1 MLMVAVLVLYRNSSR
16 LRTFDCCFNKKCCQN
31 KFSKKR
37 KKCIIML
44 IDAVNEALV
53 LILSVDVELY
63 EILWLSI
70 KVSLT
75 ALFLALIFGLPL
87 GTTLAI
93 SSFQGKH
100 LCTTVLNALMGL
112 PPVVVG
118 LLVYL
123 ALSRSGPFGVF
134 GLLYTPA
141 AMVIAQVILITPI
154 IAALTY
160 QVMDDL
166 HREYGELFL
175 SLKIRL
181 PKAICAYVWDARY
194 SLITAILAG
203 FGRAISEVGAVMIV
217 GGNIDHLTRVMTT
230 AIALETSR
238 GHLSIALALGIVLLT
253 LSLLVNGL
261 VTTLRTRA
269 RNYGYS

>member
-1 MLMVAVLVLYRNSSR
+1 
-16 LRTFDCCFNKKCCQN
+16 
-31 KFSKKR
+31 
-37 KKCIIML
+37 ML
-44 IDAVNEALV
+44 IEAFSEAFG
-53 LILSVDVELY
+53 LILSADADLY

-70 KVSLT
+70 QVSLT
-75 ALFLALIFGLPL
+75 ALLISIGLGLPI

-93 SSFQGKH
+93 ANFPGK
-100 LCTTVLNALMGL
+100 TVCITVINSLMGM

-134 GLLYTPA
+134 GLLYTPS
-141 AMVIAQVILITPI
+141 AMVIAQVLLITPI

-160 QVMDDL
+160 QVMEDL
-166 HREYGELFL
+166 HKEYRDLFFSL
-175 SLKIRL
+175 SIPLE
-181 PKAICAYVWDARY
+181 KAVGAYLWDARY

-230 AIALETSR
+230 AIALETSK
-238 GHLSIALALGIVLLT
+238 GELSVALGLGIVLLV
-253 LSLLVNGL
+253 LALVVNGL
-261 VTTLRTRA
+261 VTTVRTRA
-269 RNYGYS
+269 RYYGYA